1 MNNKYY
7 IYPSFGEMVLADGKS
22 SFKTLNLSDCPMGG
36 VNVLLLGGNMT
47 LSEKEAENLGGIL
60 ENFLKLLYEN
70 VDTKD
75 GKSLREEIHI
85 LPFVYGQLANGDTG
99 RFTRDTAYAI
109 AEKLLC
115 ARCLD
120 GDGNRLSLDDAC
132 KQMSKTVFFTYCH
145 GAVEL
150 DKILFALREL
160 LEEKGYSYAEV
171 SEIMNATGQVSF
183 APEYGGASAIPT
195 INFNTKYDPTTNN
208 YKNELLKHEGMFK
221 PYEGIEL
228 RYFPKGK
235 FWDKSDDGL
244 AESVGVY
251 SAKYLN
257 AFENNCYEHLL
268 SYLKRNDKW
277 DIIARNR
284 LGQSLSGD
292 DARGEKVA
300 SVNAD
305 ASSQMMAWA
314 LCRLVEHGLDNLHSE
329 CYKPRMPLT
338 KLMDELRSIKDSF
351 EPEQLL

>member
-1 MNNKYY
+1 MGNKYY
-7 IYPSFGEMVLADGKS
+7 VHPSIGEMVFENGKS
-22 SFKTLNLSDCPMGG
+22 RFKTLNPSECPMDG
-36 VNVLLLGGNMT
+36 VNVLLFGGNMT
-47 LSEKEAENLGGIL
+47 LSDKEAENLGGIL
-60 ENFLKLLYEN
+60 ENFLKLLYEK
-70 VDTKD
+70 VDLKD
-75 GKSLREEIHI
+75 GKPLREKIHI

-99 RFTRDTAYAI
+99 RFTKDTTYAI
-109 AEKLLC
+109 AEKLLLS
-115 ARCLD
+115 RCLD
-120 GDGNRLSLDDAC
+120 KSGNRLCVEEAC

-150 DKILFALREL
+150 DKIIFAFGGMLK
-160 LEEKGYSYAEV
+160 EKGYSEKEV
-171 SEIMNATGQVSF
+171 GEILNATGQVSF
-183 APEYGGASAIPT
+183 APEYGGASALPT

-221 PYEGIEL
+221 PYDGIEL

-235 FWDKSDDGL
+235 FWDKDDEKF

-257 AFENNCYEHLL
+257 AFEDNCYEHLL
-268 SYLKRNDKW
+268 SYLKRNEKW
-277 DIIARNR
+277 DIIARNH

-292 DARGEKVA
+292 DARGEKVV
-300 SVNAD
+300 SPNAD

-314 LCRLVEHGLDNLHSE
+314 LCRLVEHGLDNLDTNA
-329 CYKPRMPLT
+329 YKPRMPFT

>member
-7 IYPSFGEMVLADGKS
+7 VHPSIGEMVFEDGKS
-22 SFKTLNLSDCPMGG
+22 SFKALNPNECPMDG

-47 LSEKEAENLGGIL
+47 LSEKEAENLGSIL
-60 ENFLKLLYEN
+60 ENFLKLLYEK
-70 VDTKD
+70 VDTKE
-75 GKSLREEIHI
+75 GRALREDIHI

-99 RFTRDTAYAI
+99 RFTRDTTYSI
-109 AEKLLC
+109 AEKLLLS
-115 ARCLD
+115 RCLD
-120 GDGNRLSLDDAC
+120 GAGNRLSPNEAC

-150 DKILFALREL
+150 DKILFALKGML
-160 LEEKGYSYAEV
+160 GDKGYDEKEV
-171 SEIMNATGQVSF
+171 REILNATGQVSF
-183 APEYGGASAIPT
+183 APEYGGASVIPT

-221 PYEGIEL
+221 PYDGIEL

-235 FWDKSDDGL
+235 FWDKDDENL

-268 SYLKRNDKW
+268 SYLKRNEKW

-292 DARGEKVA
+292 DARGEKVM
-300 SVNAD
+300 SPNAD

-314 LCRLVEHGLDNLHSE
+314 LCRLVEHGLDNLHSDTFV
-329 CYKPRMPLT
+329 PRMSFA
-338 KLMDELRSIKDSF
+338 KLMDELKSIKDSF